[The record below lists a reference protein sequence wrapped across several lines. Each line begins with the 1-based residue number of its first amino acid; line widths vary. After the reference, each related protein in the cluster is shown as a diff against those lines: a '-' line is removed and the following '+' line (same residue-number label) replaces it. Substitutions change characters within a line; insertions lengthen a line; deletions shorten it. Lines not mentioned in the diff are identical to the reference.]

1 MDVQVPGMVYAT
13 VQRSPVFGG
22 EIAQVD
28 DSAARS
34 LPGVIDVVR
43 VGGKKGEDA
52 FAGKQNIG
60 ESVAVVAEGYW
71 QAKQGLAALAVEWQN
86 FGKDAVGSD
95 DIFAQFDRDITAA
108 VDRGNDRM
116 QGDVAAAL
124 QNAAQVVDAEYRVP
138 YLAHACMEP
147 MNATAHVRDGH
158 CEIWIGCQNPL
169 GFRDAVAAALGFELE
184 QVTLHNYFMGGGF
197 GRRSNPDYAVQAALV
212 AAQVQ
217 RLIWSREEDIR
228 GTIID
233 LLYAVVCATIDANGD
248 VASWENTYVDKHE
261 PAEALLF
268 PTQWTLKT

>member
-1 MDVQVPGMVYAT
+1 MTAL
-13 VQRSPVFGG
+13 R
-22 EIAQVD
+22 
-28 DSAARS
+28 AA

-43 VGGKKGEDA
+43 VGGKGEDA

-71 QAKQGLAALAVEWQN
+71 QAKQGLAALAIEWQN

-124 QNAAQVVDAEYRVP
+124 QNAAQVVEAEYRVP

-197 GRRSNPDYAVQAALV
+197 GRRSNPDYAVQAAL
-212 AAQVQ
+212 
-217 RLIWSREEDIR
+217 
-228 GTIID
+228 
-233 LLYAVVCATIDANGD
+233 LLLRCSARC
-248 VASWENTYVDKHE
+248 S
-261 PAEALLF
+261 
-268 PTQWTLKT
+268 

>member
-1 MDVQVPGMVYAT
+1 M
-13 VQRSPVFGG
+13 
-22 EIAQVD
+22 
-28 DSAARS
+28 
-34 LPGVIDVVR
+34 
-43 VGGKKGEDA
+43 
-52 FAGKQNIG
+52 
-60 ESVAVVAEGYW
+60 
-71 QAKQGLAALAVEWQN
+71 AALAIEWQN

-124 QNAAQVVDAEYRVP
+124 QNAAQVVEAEYRVP

-212 AAQVQ
+212 AQVQ
-217 RLIWSREEDIR
+217 RPVQLIGR
-228 GTIID
+228 GKRTFARTIID
-233 LLYAVVCATIDANGD
+233 LLYAVV
-248 VASWENTYVDKHE
+248 S
-261 PAEALLF
+261 
-268 PTQWTLKT
+268 TQP